1 MTSFETTLTLIG
13 GPSVLIEFAGFRLL
27 TDPTFD
33 PPGQYQRAVVT
44 QVKTTGPALLP
55 EAIGAIDAVL
65 LSHDQHIDNLDNA
78 GRAFL
83 PRAGRVLTTPVGAER
98 LGQGAQGLAP
108 WESTRLDAADGRIL
122 YVTATPARHGPHGI
136 EGAMGDVAGFLLGLE
151 APGDAIYVTGDTVW
165 YDGVGEVAKRFRPR
179 LVILFAGAA
188 KPRGPYHLT
197 MDNNDAIETAY
208 AFPQARIV
216 GVHNE
221 GWRHFTESQSDLV
234 QAFTALG
241 LASRLQTLERGE
253 PVRLIL

>member
-1 MTSFETTLTLIG
+1 MTRQPSTTNRRWLLAGTTATAGAAALGGIVRPHLSHAADQLTRRSSPMSSFETTLTLIG

-44 QVKTTGPALLP
+44 QIKTTGPALAP

-83 PRAGRVLTTPVGAER
+83 PRAGRVLTTPVAAER
-98 LGQGAQGLAP
+98 LGQGALGLAP
-108 WESTRLDAADGRIL
+108 WQTTRLDGSDGHTL
-122 YVTATPARHGPHGI
+122 FVTATPARHGPHGI
-136 EGAMGDVAGFLLGLE
+136 EGAMGDVAGFVLGLK
-151 APGDAIYVTGDTVW
+151 APGDAIYITGDTVW
-165 YDGVGEVAKRFRPR
+165 YEGVADVAKRFRPR

-197 MDNNDAIETAY
+197 MDNNDA
-208 AFPQARIV
+208 
-216 GVHNE
+216 
-221 GWRHFTESQSDLV
+221 
-234 QAFTALG
+234 
-241 LASRLQTLERGE
+241 
-253 PVRLIL
+253 